1 MIRNFNYLFI
11 YPGCFMSQTFTYSF
25 TDAAGKADTITVTAS
40 NTLSTIPSN
49 VQGATV
55 TGKGYDVTAISGSIA
70 GNTISGETGSSG
82 VVDTS
87 SNNVAVYDNAV
98 FKTANTGVN
107 YSGSTGSQDG
117 LSIAGLEFKVGNTEY
132 NLYNQNGQFELLTV
146 AGNNSGTVSPLTLVS
161 TTAPCF
167 CAGTRIATPGGLR
180 LVEELAIG
188 DAVLTPSGEAK
199 TVRWMGRRVVD
210 MKFAAPARALPVRIK
225 AGALGGGLPTQDLL
239 VSPDHAMFLDGILVQ
254 AGAMVNGSSIVR
266 DGNMPAQFT
275 YYHIET
281 ADHSLILAE
290 GAPTETFV
298 DNVDRMAF
306 DNWAEYQAIVGGAEP
321 IAEMDYPRA
330 KSARQVPASL
340 RAKLAALTAPYAGL
354 QAA

>member
-1 MIRNFNYLFI
+1 
-11 YPGCFMSQTFTYSF
+11 MSQTFTYSF
-25 TDAAGKADTITVTAS
+25 KQGTQTDTINVTVST
-40 NTLSTIPSN
+40 TLQAIPSK
-49 VQGATV
+49 VSGETATGQGYA
-55 TGKGYDVTAISGSIA
+55 VTAISGSIG
-70 GNTISGETGSSG
+70 GNTISGVTGNQG
-82 VVDTS
+82 VVSPTS
-87 SNNVAVYDNAV
+87 NGVAVYDNAIFPV
-98 FKTANTGVN
+98 ASSGVN
-107 YSGSTGSQDG
+107 GSQYGIDY
-117 LSIAGLEFKVGNTEY
+117 AGLLFKVGNTTY
-132 NLYNQNGQFELLTV
+132 NLFEQNGTFELLTV
-146 AGNNSGTVSPLTLVS
+146 SGRTNPTATLTLTS
-161 TTAPCF
+161 TNAPCF
-167 CAGTRIATPGGLR
+167 CAGTRIATPSGAR

-188 DAVLTPSGEAK
+188 DTVLTPSGEAK

-210 MKFAAPARALPVRIK
+210 MKFADPARALPVRIK
-225 AGALGGGLPTQDLL
+225 AGALGDGLPVQDLL

-266 DGNMPAQFT
+266 EGNMPAQFT

-281 ADHSLILAE
+281 ADHALILAE

-306 DNWAEYQAIVGGAEP
+306 DNWAEYQAIAGDAEP

-340 RAKLAALTAPYAGL
+340 RAKLAALAAPYAAL